1 MAMAL
6 GNITPYSRVRAPD
19 GKAVAE
25 TRQALPLQVDQPS
38 MIHGES
44 AIASETTVRA
54 GLSANLAKLWRY
66 GLVLSRQRDVAD
78 DLVQQTCVRAL
89 ERAQQFADGTR
100 LDHWLLSILHSIW
113 LNELRSRR
121 VRFGQ
126 GQVEAREALVFD
138 GAEIAD
144 QKMEALQV
152 MKRVNDL
159 PEAQRMA
166 VFLAYVEGF
175 SYREVATVLD
185 IPIGTVMSRLAA
197 ARAKLAEGEV

>member
-6 GNITPYSRVRAPD
+6 DIGSTYNRLHMPAPQDHGRARH
-19 GKAVAE
+19 GAS
-25 TRQALPLQVDQPS
+25 LQEDAQS
-38 MIHGES
+38 KINGES
-44 AIASETTVRA
+44 AIASETAVRA
-54 GLSANLAKLWRY
+54 GLSANLARLWRY

-89 ERAQQFADGTR
+89 ERAEQFVDGTR
-100 LDHWLLSILHSIW
+100 LDHWLLSILHSLW

-121 VRFGQ
+121 VRLGQ
-126 GQVEAREALVFD
+126 GQVDAQTALVFD
-138 GAEIAD
+138 GADMAET
-144 QKMEALQV
+144 KMAAMQV

-166 VFLAYVEGF
+166 VFLAYVEGL

-197 ARAKLAEGEV
+197 ARAKLAEGEA

>member
-6 GNITPYSRVRAPD
+6 GNITPYSRLCAPD
-19 GKAVAE
+19 GKAVAK
-25 TRQALPLQVDQPS
+25 TRQPLPLQDDQPS

-44 AIASETTVRA
+44 AIASETAVRA

-89 ERAQQFADGTR
+89 ERAQQFSDGTR

-126 GQVEAREALVFD
+126 GQIEAEEVLAFD

-144 QKMEALQV
+144 RKMEALQV

-197 ARAKLAEGEV
+197 ARAKLAEGGV